1 MDIINLHV
9 DINKSHVNMNK
20 SQDVIIMLDLASF
33 MSDKG
38 IRDFTYIKLDSLK
51 RFVTCMKT

>member
-1 MDIINLHV
+1 
-9 DINKSHVNMNK
+9 MNK

-38 IRDFTYIKLDSLK
+38 IHDFTYIKLDSLK